1 MRQRKSSAS
10 NYRTLRL
17 SVGAIF
23 SAPPA
28 DISLYDPVASARTEF
43 QGAAVQAHPSHHAS
57 LFPQIASIRRRCIS
71 SPLPLAPSIRGSS
84 QPFTRGQEWALI
96 VRKTAWRNPDALPLP
111 RPRLRPAGPASLMRL
126 PAWAPAKTRPAG
138 SPATPS
144 SDPGLDVRFARG
156 LGLTGR
162 VASRRPGPCPSWP
175 ARSVGDGGRVM
186 LLVDRNC
193 RRRRAPDRWRR
204 QNFTKCETKRV
215 DVSASAG
222 ASPRL
227 RRRPSWRWDG

>member
-84 QPFTRGQEWALI
+84 QPFT
-96 VRKTAWRNPDALPLP
+96 
-111 RPRLRPAGPASLMRL
+111 
-126 PAWAPAKTRPAG
+126 
-138 SPATPS
+138 
-144 SDPGLDVRFARG
+144 
-156 LGLTGR
+156 
-162 VASRRPGPCPSWP
+162 ASRS
-175 ARSVGDGGRVM
+175 GRH
-186 LLVDRNC
+186 
-193 RRRRAPDRWRR
+193 
-204 QNFTKCETKRV
+204 
-215 DVSASAG
+215 
-222 ASPRL
+222 
-227 RRRPSWRWDG
+227 